1 MKASNLLFLGTAL
14 LAVSCTNK
22 DGDYD
27 ASGIFESTEVIVSAK
42 GSGEILQFNIEEGQA
57 VTPDTPIGYIDTLQ
71 LSLKREQM
79 MSVKNSTRS
88 RMVDRNKQLAS
99 IRQQISI
106 QERERKRFMNL
117 VKDNAASQKQVDDIN
132 YQIEVLQKQLTAQ
145 TEQVNN
151 SNSSLTNESSSV
163 SAQVAQINDQI
174 KDCIIQSP
182 LTGTV
187 LTKYAEQGEYAIPG
201 KALFKIAN
209 VNDMKLRVYI
219 TADQLTSI
227 KIGQKVRV
235 FADQGKSGRK
245 EYQGTVSWISD
256 KAEFT
261 PKTIQTRDERA
272 NLVYAV
278 KIAVKND
285 GYIKIGMYGDIKF

>member
-42 GSGEILQFNIEEGQA
+42 GSGEILQLNIEEGQA